1 MPTTNIYIYIY
12 IYICICVCYVCVFF
26 LFGLVKYIF
35 GIPKSET
42 GILKFCEP
50 LSCELTCTLIFLI
63 LVLPNITKILINDLK
78 ILCSFLAHV
87 S

>member
-1 MPTTNIYIYIY
+1 MYVCIYMYM
-12 IYICICVCYVCVFF
+12 CVYMCVFF

-42 GILKFCEP
+42 EILKFCEP

-63 LVLPNITKILINDLK
+63 LVLPNITKILINDKK
-78 ILCSFLAHV
+78 I
-87 S
+87 